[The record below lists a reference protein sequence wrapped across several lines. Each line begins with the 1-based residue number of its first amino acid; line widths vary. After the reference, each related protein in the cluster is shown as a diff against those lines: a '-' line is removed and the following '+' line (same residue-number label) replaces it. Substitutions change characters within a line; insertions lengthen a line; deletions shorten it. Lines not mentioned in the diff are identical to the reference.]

1 MHTWHDALHNEKQQ
15 PYFQNILNIVQQE
28 RNNGI
33 TIFPPKN
40 DVFNAFKVTEFDR
53 VKVVILGQDPY
64 HNVGQAHGLAFP
76 YRTIS
81 KKSRH
86 HSSIFITNCLTI
98 FPISTFLHMAA

>member
-64 HNVGQAHGLAFP
+64 HNVGQAHGLAFSVP
-76 YRTIS
+76 
-81 KKSRH
+81 